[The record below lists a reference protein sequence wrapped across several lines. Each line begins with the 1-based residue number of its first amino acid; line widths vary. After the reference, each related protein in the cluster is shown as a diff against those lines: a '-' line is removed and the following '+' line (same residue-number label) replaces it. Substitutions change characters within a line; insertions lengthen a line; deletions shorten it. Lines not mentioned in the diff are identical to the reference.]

1 MIGKADRNMKYAL
14 IVPVVVFILII
25 AIFPL
30 LFSLYMMLAQWQP
43 GTEGIEFVGFKNFKA
58 LGQDARFWHALWLSF
73 LYVAILISC
82 ELTIGTLIALV
93 LQRDIK
99 GKNFFRVSYM
109 LPMLLSPVALS
120 YIWKML
126 FDFNRGPIN
135 HWLKI
140 LGLQPVEWLSG
151 NISAFLSLVIVDIWQ
166 WTPFMILTILA
177 AFEAL
182 PEELFEAAV
191 VDGGSPFK
199 IFQKITLPLAL
210 PIIVT
215 IVLLRTIDAFKVFD
229 TIYILTGGGPGTA
242 TELLNF
248 YIYLRGFRAFDLGYG
263 TAMSWAQL
271 IVIIAMFMF
280 FIRSL
285 KRIGALR

>member
-1 MIGKADRNMKYAL
+1 MIGKADRNMKYVL
-14 IVPVVVFILII
+14 IVPVIAFILII

-30 LFSLYMMLAQWQP
+30 AFSLYMMLSQWQP
-43 GTEGIEFVGFKNFKA
+43 GTHGIEFVGLKNYNA
-58 LGQDARFWHALWLSF
+58 IVHDIRFWHALWLSF
-73 LYVAILISC
+73 AYVAILITL
-82 ELTIGTLIALV
+82 ELTIGTLLALV
-93 LQRDIK
+93 LQKDVR

-109 LPMLLSPVALS
+109 LPMLLSPVAVS
-120 YIWKML
+120 YVWKMIL
-126 FDFNRGPIN
+126 DFNRGPVN

-140 LGLQPVEWLSG
+140 LNLQPVEWLSG
-151 NISAFLSLVIVDIWQ
+151 NVSALLSLIIVDIWQ

-191 VDGGSPFK
+191 VDGGSGFK
-199 IFQKITLPLAL
+199 ILQKITLPIAL
-210 PIIVT
+210 PVIIT

-242 TELLNF
+242 TELMNF

-263 TAMSWAQL
+263 TAMSWLQL

>member
-1 MIGKADRNMKYAL
+1 MIGLAEKRMKYAL
-14 IVPVVVFILII
+14 IVPVVTFILIV

-30 LFSLYMMLAQWQP
+30 LFSLYMMLSRWQP
-43 GTEGIEFVGFKNFKA
+43 GSGGIQFVGFANFKA
-58 LGQDARFWHALWLSF
+58 IGKDARFWHALWLSF
-73 LYVAILISC
+73 VYVAILIFL
-82 ELTIGTLIALV
+82 ELSLGTLIATV
-93 LQRDIK
+93 LQKEIR

-109 LPMLLSPVALS
+109 LPMLLSPVAVS
-120 YIWKML
+120 YIWKMIL
-126 FDFNRGPIN
+126 DFNRGPAN
-135 HWLKI
+135 HLLTIFGLK
-140 LGLQPVEWLSG
+140 PVEWLSG
-151 NISAFLSLVIVDIWQ
+151 NISAVISLVIVDVWQ

-191 VDGGSPFK
+191 VDGGTQLK

-210 PIIVT
+210 PVVVT

-229 TIYILTGGGPGTA
+229 TIYILTGGGPGTS

-263 TAMSWAQL
+263 TAMSWIQL

-285 KRIGALR
+285 KRLGALR

>member
-1 MIGKADRNMKYAL
+1 MIGKADRNMKYVL
-14 IVPVVVFILII
+14 IVPVVVFILVI

-30 LFSLYMMLAQWQP
+30 FFSLFMMLAQWQP
-43 GTEGIEFVGFKNFKA
+43 GVGGLQFVGLRNFSA
-58 LGQDARFWHALWLSF
+58 MVRDGRFWHALWLSF
-73 LYVAILISC
+73 AYVAILLFL
-82 ELTIGTLIALV
+82 ELTLGTLIALV
-93 LQRDIK
+93 LQRDVK

-109 LPMLLSPVALS
+109 LPMLLSPVAVS
-120 YIWKML
+120 YVWKML

-135 HWLKI
+135 HWLTI
-140 LGLQPVEWLSG
+140 IGLPPVEWLSG
-151 NISAFLSLVIVDIWQ
+151 NISALLSLIIVDVWQ

-199 IFQKITLPLAL
+199 IFQKITIPVAL
-210 PIIVT
+210 PVIVT

-229 TIYILTGGGPGTA
+229 TVFILTGGGPGTS

-263 TAMSWAQL
+263 TAMSWVQL

>member
-1 MIGKADRNMKYAL
+1 MIGKSDRNMKYAL
-14 IVPVVVFILII
+14 IVPVVAFILIV

-30 LFSLYMMLAQWQP
+30 AFSLYMMLGRWQP
-43 GTEGIEFVGFKNFKA
+43 GSGGLQFVGFANFKA
-58 LGQDARFWHALWLSF
+58 IGQDPRFWHALWLSI
-73 LYVAILISC
+73 LYVAVLIFL

-93 LQRDIK
+93 LQRDVK
-99 GKNFFRVSYM
+99 GRTFFRVSYM
-109 LPMLLSPVALS
+109 LPMLLSPVAVS

-135 HWLKI
+135 HWLSF
-140 LGLQPVEWLSG
+140 LGIAPVEWLSG
-151 NISAFLSLVIVDIWQ
+151 QVSAFLALVIVDVWQ

-182 PEELFEAAV
+182 PGELFEAAV
-191 VDGGSPFK
+191 VDGASSFR
-199 IFQKITLPLAL
+199 IFQKITLPVAM
-210 PIIVT
+210 PVIVT

-248 YIYLRGFRAFDLGYG
+248 YIYLRGFRAFDLGFG
-263 TAMSWAQL
+263 TAMSWVQL
-271 IVIIAMFMF
+271 IMIIAMFTF